1 MKQRQHKGRSFSG
14 ACLRDAKD
22 ILARHHERNDGSLN
36 GGGVGVALGRN
47 GTKNGLGKAE
57 ISE

>member
-1 MKQRQHKGRSFSG
+1 MEQGQHKGRSFPG
-14 ACLRDAKD
+14 AGLRDAKD
-22 ILARHHERNDGSLN
+22 ILARHHEWNDGGLN

-47 GTKNGLGKAE
+47 GAKNGLGKAE